1 MLKMKKFFDKF
12 SNSGL
17 LMIAVMLLCSVFG
30 VGGAGVLTANTVT
43 PDGGGAVT
51 VGEGA
56 TVSNTQDVS
65 GNLMLDTIDD
75 KVVKI
80 RPYDAILDTIARQ
93 AKDVKTVNSQVVRHY
108 AIDVLD
114 VSAKVATA
122 YTANAETQ
130 IALNTDNN
138 DLFANDQTILV
149 KGVAGYEEDGVTTD
163 GNDLMLYVVGK
174 DANNKLLVKAV
185 NGVKSGTTLNT
196 IPSIAE
202 NTELLRMG
210 RAGSELQIQSDAH
223 SGVPTD
229 LPVFLQKFMIQ
240 IEESTLHKIRDK
252 EVDWTFTDQEEE
264 AVFEMRQTQN
274 NSFWFGVRRLLKT
287 KNSRSQNKVED
298 VYFTGGIWNQAGK
311 EFDFDSADGVITA
324 GDIVSLM
331 KHSFT
336 GNSSGKRKIFLCG
349 SDLLEAIEKVEYTKT
364 VYLGGKAEAQGVVY
378 NEIVSKF
385 GTLLLAHD
393 QSLDRAGKA
402 NSGFVLDPDLI
413 RKYTIGWKTHTF
425 DFKKSGEKD
434 ADGRSLIEICALA
447 LKNPKAHSKVF
458 LNKA

>member
-1 MLKMKKFFDKF
+1 MLKMKKIFEKL

-17 LMIAVMLLCSVFG
+17 LMIAVMLLCSVLG
-30 VGGAGVLTANTVT
+30 VGGAGVLTANTVS
-43 PDGGGAVT
+43 PAGGGAVT

-56 TVSNTQDVS
+56 TVANTQDVS
-65 GNLMLDTIDD
+65 GNLMLDTIDE

-114 VSAKVATA
+114 VTAKVATA

-130 IALNTDNN
+130 IALNADNN

-149 KGVAGYEEDGVTTD
+149 KGVAGYEEDGVTVD

-311 EFDFDSADGVITA
+311 EFDFDSPDGVITS

-402 NSGFVLDPDLI
+402 SAGFVLDPDLI

>member
-1 MLKMKKFFDKF
+1 MKKIFEKL

-17 LMIAVMLLCSVFG
+17 LMIAVMLLCSVLG
-30 VGGAGVLTANTVT
+30 VGGAGVLTANTVS
-43 PDGGGAVT
+43 PAGGGAVT

-56 TVSNTQDVS
+56 TVANTQDVS
-65 GNLMLDTIDD
+65 GNLMLDTIDE

-114 VSAKVATA
+114 VTAKVATA

-130 IALNTDNN
+130 IALNADNN

-149 KGVAGYEEDGVTTD
+149 KGVAGYEEDGVTVD

-311 EFDFDSADGVITA
+311 EFDFDSPDGVITS

-402 NSGFVLDPDLI
+402 SAGFVLDPDLI

>member
-1 MLKMKKFFDKF
+1 MKKFFEKF
-12 SNSGL
+12 QNSGL

-30 VGGAGVLTANTVT
+30 VGGAGVLTANTVS
-43 PDGGGAVT
+43 PAGGGAVT

-56 TVSNTQDVS
+56 TVANTQDVS
-65 GNLMLDTIDD
+65 GNLMLDTIDE

-114 VSAKVATA
+114 VTAKVATA

-130 IALNTDNN
+130 IALNADNN

-149 KGVAGYEEDGVTTD
+149 KGVAGYEEDGVTVD

-311 EFDFDSADGVITA
+311 EFDFDSSDGVITS

-402 NSGFVLDPDLI
+402 SAGFVLDPDLI